1 MISLLAALL
10 GCSGGGLADSAA
22 AEDACDAPD
31 DFSGLPDM
39 IGYWTVDFAQEL
51 FDESC
56 GLSKLSQTSEDWI
69 RGAAM
74 EIRGTLPDNIKAVI
88 GEEEFWGA
96 VTAGGG
102 VVFEG
107 THQSEHGPMAVSI
120 GGLVYEDVYQLE
132 TTVIEG
138 WAVLGLDSLGDGYID
153 CRATGNFV
161 ARRSG
166 R

>member
-1 MISLLAALL
+1 MLALFAALI
-10 GCSGGGLADSAA
+10 GCSGGAMDSAA
-22 AEDACDAPD
+22 APDGCEAPGD
-31 DFSGLPDM
+31 ISGLPDI

-56 GLSKLSQTSEDWI
+56 GLSNLSQSSEDWI

-120 GGLVYEDVYQLE
+120 GGLVYEDVYRLE

-138 WAVLGLDSLGDGYID
+138 WAVLGLDTLGDGYID

-161 ARRSG
+161 ARLSG